1 MSTTPTRVA
10 LVTGGAH
17 GQGRSHALALA
28 AAGYDVA
35 VLDRCE
41 PLASVPYPMGTKDE
55 LDATVA
61 GIEAQDRRALGL
73 RADVRSLPEMT
84 AAVDRV
90 VGELGRI
97 DVLVANA
104 GINNYGSLWELTEEQ
119 WDENLGVNLKGVW
132 ISMKTVVPHMIAQRS
147 GRVIATSSVFGLRG
161 YPNIGHYS
169 AAKHGVIGLVK
180 TLAMEVAEYDITVN
194 AVCPSVV
201 DTDMTNNEATY
212 DLFNGGSG
220 GSREHMIEVV
230 KGMHILPDRGP
241 IPAADVS
248 EAVVWLASEKARN
261 TTAAAITVDG
271 GFLNRM

>member
-1 MSTTPTRVA
+1 VTTTFARVA

-35 VLDRCE
+35 VVDRCE
-41 PLASVPYPMGTKDE
+41 PLTTIPYPMGTKDE
-55 LDATVA
+55 LDETVA
-61 GIEAQDRRALGL
+61 GVEALDCRALGL
-73 RADVRSLPEMT
+73 RGDVRSLSEMS

-90 VGELGRI
+90 VSDLGRI

-104 GINNYGSLWELTEEQ
+104 GVNNYGSLWELTEEQ
-119 WDENLGVNLKGVW
+119 WDENVGVNLKGVW
-132 ISMKTVVPHMIAQRS
+132 VSMKTVVPHMIGQRS

-201 DTDMTNNEATY
+201 DTDMTNNAATY
-212 DLFNGGSG
+212 DLFNGAPG
-220 GSREHMIEVV
+220 GSREHMVEVV
-230 KGMHILPDRGP
+230 QGMHILPGRGP
-241 IPAADVS
+241 IPASDVS
-248 EAVVWLASEKARN
+248 EAVVWLASGAARN